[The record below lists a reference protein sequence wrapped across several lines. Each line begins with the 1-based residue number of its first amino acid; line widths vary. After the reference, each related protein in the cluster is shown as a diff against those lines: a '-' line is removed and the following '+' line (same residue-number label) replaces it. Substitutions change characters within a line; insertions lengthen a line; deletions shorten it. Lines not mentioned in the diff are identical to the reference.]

1 MVGQCLVLVLRGE
14 PAPLHNYLVVTSLP
28 LRWCASAVAVAAATV
43 QQRQRGTGA
52 RQCRRRGKGGGRG
65 TRFYGRACSIA
76 RPHRNRE
83 KPARRRGNAGVG
95 VTERE
100 MEREERARYLR
111 RDGKGPH
118 RARKAERCAVQGE
131 RRRRKCVFG
140 HVTLPLLRL
149 AEAECV
155 NHRPRPPFSPVAL
168 HN

>member
-14 PAPLHNYLVVTSLP
+14 PAPLQLPRSYL
-28 LRWCASAVAVAAATV
+28 AAAAMVCVGRCCRHGRVRCCCSCNGAATAAWHRRAAV
-43 QQRQRGTGA
+43 STTG
-52 RQCRRRGKGGGRG
+52 QEGGGGGR

-111 RDGKGPH
+111 QDGKGPH

-131 RRRRKCVFG
+131 REEEGSVYSDTSHCHCCAWQKRN
-140 HVTLPLLRL
+140 
-149 AEAECV
+149 A
-155 NHRPRPPFSPVAL
+155 
-168 HN
+168 

>member
-1 MVGQCLVLVLRGE
+1 MNQRRC
-14 PAPLHNYLVVTSLP
+14 NYLVVTSLP
-28 LRWCASAVAVAAATV
+28 LRWCASAVAAATAASVAVAAATV

-52 RQCRRRGKGGGRG
+52 RQCRRRGQGREGGGDTVLRSCLQHCKAAPQPRETGQKKRKCRSGSDGARDGTRGASEIPSSGWEGTAQSAKGGEVRG
-65 TRFYGRACSIA
+65 
-76 RPHRNRE
+76 
-83 KPARRRGNAGVG
+83 ARR
-95 VTERE
+95 
-100 MEREERARYLR
+100 
-111 RDGKGPH
+111 
-118 RARKAERCAVQGE
+118 E